1 MMTWFKSR
9 EPRERVLLLILA
21 GLLFVFAAWFVLNR
35 ESGPSGSDALEAA
48 QTDREFWLRAA
59 PKLGTRAATGARAE
73 FTRGALIEAARK
85 RNVDLSRV
93 QPQTGGGLTL
103 WVEDASTQAF
113 YAILEDLVS
122 NYAVDVDTALIT
134 AASSGG
140 INAQVTLTP
149 V

>member
-21 GLLFVFAAWFVLNR
+21 GLLFIFAAWFVLTR
-35 ESGPSGSDALEAA
+35 ESGPTGSDALEAA

-59 PKLGTRAATGARAE
+59 PKLGAGVATGVRAE
-73 FTRGALIEAARK
+73 FSRGALIEAARK
-85 RNVDLSRV
+85 RDVDLSRV
-93 QPQTGGGLTL
+93 QPQAGGGLTL

-113 YAILEDLVS
+113 YAILEDLLS

-149 V
+149 L